1 MKTNRWYP
9 STTRR
14 YRVPEGT
21 VFVSVASCDGTP
33 FVQVFAGKVGTPLF
47 ALGSVN
53 AALAGLA
60 LQQGASYDEVLEVL
74 DVTHEKSN
82 GKICH
87 PFGGRRHREEVLRV
101 LPTKCQH
108 QLTRH

>member
-1 MKTNRWYP
+1 MKVNQWYP

-21 VFVSVASCDGTP
+21 IFVSVAVCDGTP

-47 ALGSVN
+47 ALGAVN

-60 LQQGASYDEVLEVL
+60 LQQGVSYDEVLGVL

-82 GKICH
+82 GN
-87 PFGGRRHREEVLRV
+87 GYDA
-101 LPTKCQH
+101 KCLAGAIADSLEHYRQDH
-108 QLTRH
+108 

>member
-1 MKTNRWYP
+1 MKTNQWYP

-21 VFVSVASCDGTP
+21 IFVSVASTENGKP

-60 LQQGASYDEVLEVL
+60 LKQGVSYDEVLGVL

-82 GKICH
+82 GN
-87 PFGGRRHREEVLRV
+87 GYDA
-101 LPTKCQH
+101 KCLAGAIADSLEHYRQDH
-108 QLTRH
+108 